1 MVIKLKNLDSVLY
14 SMRYKVFSNLILNIT
29 VRGRSYLDL
38 GVYRIC
44 SKGLASGEGIIGN
57 NMKIMCRGHSNYKS
71 TKYL

>member
-29 VRGRSYLDL
+29 VRGISYLDL
-38 GVYRIC
+38 EKYRIY
-44 SKGLASGEGIIGN
+44 SKGLASGEGITGN
-57 NMKIMCRGHSNYKS
+57 NMKMMCRGYSNYKS